1 MEHIKRMEVELQELE
16 EKIEKLT
23 VFLEKEKKEPKF
35 TDEEHRTLLKLQKG
49 HMEDYASVLKQRIYY
64 DTLKAHGEIETPC
77 STSENYDTVAKECF
91 K

>member
-16 EKIEKLT
+16 NKIEKLT
-23 VFLEKEKKEPKF
+23 VFLEKESEKPKYTDDIQRILLENQKE
-35 TDEEHRTLLKLQKG
+35 
-49 HMEDYASVLKQRIYY
+49 HMKSYARILKQRIYY
-64 DTLKAHGEIETPC
+64 DISQAHGEIETPC